1 MDRGVVKLSDLF
13 SFKGAEGAG
22 WSQPGPIIDEGE
34 ARSTIPEGI
43 SRKSLPAWPR
53 ASEPEIV
60 RHYTWLSSR
69 NFGIDTGFYPLGSCT
84 MKHNPRVNERIV
96 QLPGID
102 RIHPLQPESHLQG
115 LLAIFFEMQEML
127 SVCAGMDSVTLQP
140 VAGAQG
146 EFTAIRCIQE
156 FHSSIG
162 EGNRNKVIVPDSA
175 HGTNPASASMCGY
188 EIIEIPSTKGGTLD
202 LDALRA
208 AVGPDTAAMMI
219 TNPSTL
225 GLFETEITEAARIVH
240 EAGGQMYYDGANF
253 NAIIGKTDPG
263 RMGFDAVHYN
273 LHKTF
278 SQPHGGGGPGS
289 GPIGVRAHL
298 SRFLPTPIASR
309 RVRESSD
316 PEGVGDGYWYY
327 WEEIGDDSIGKVQQ
341 WHGNAGA
348 VVRAWAFYRRYGRDL
363 EKMSEHAVL
372 NSNYLRHIIM
382 NPDKNTSD
390 AIHCMP
396 SEGAETD
403 VVMHEFT
410 LSMAPV
416 KEMNGVTGRDVA
428 KRLLDYGYM
437 SPTLYFPQIVP
448 ECLMIEPTETESK
461 EVLDQFASDLHA
473 VLSEDPD
480 VVISSPHST
489 PVGRVDEVWAAR
501 NLVLRHPGGEFPKR

>member
-1 MDRGVVKLSDLF
+1 MSDIF
-13 SFKGAEGAG
+13 SFQGGLEAG
-22 WSQPGPIIDEGE
+22 WSQPEPLLSNSEVME
-34 ARSTIPEGI
+34 TIPKKLARENHP
-43 SRKSLPAWPR
+43 SCPT
-53 ASEPEIV
+53 ASEPELV
-60 RHYTWLSSR
+60 RHFTWLSSR

-102 RIHPLQPESHLQG
+102 RIHPLQCERHIQG

-127 SVCAGMDSVTLQP
+127 AICSGMDAVTLQP

-146 EFTAIRCIQE
+146 EFAAMRCIQE
-156 FHSSIG
+156 FHKSNG
-162 EGNRNKVIVPDSA
+162 ESDRNKVIVPDSA

-188 EIIEIPSTKGGTLD
+188 EIIEIPSAEDGRLD
-202 LDALRA
+202 LEALRSV
-208 AVGPDTAAMMI
+208 VGRDTAAMMI

-225 GLFETEITEAARIVH
+225 GLFEEEISVASDLVH
-240 EAGGQMYYDGANF
+240 DAGGQMYYDGANF

-289 GPIGVRAHL
+289 GPIGVKEHL
-298 SRFLPTPIASR
+298 AKFLPTPLASR
-309 RVRESSD
+309 RKRTSD
-316 PEGVGDGYWYY
+316 DPIGVGDGNWYF
-327 WEEIGDDSIGKVQQ
+327 WEDVGENSIGKVQQ
-341 WHGNAGA
+341 WNGNAGA

-372 NSNYLRHIIM
+372 NSNYLRHKIM
-382 NPDKNTSD
+382 NPGESVRQG
-390 AIHCMP
+390 IHCMP
-396 SEGAETD
+396 IDGAPSKF
-403 VVMHEFT
+403 VMHEFT
-410 LSMAPV
+410 LSLSPL
-416 KEMNGVTGRDVA
+416 KEKLGITGKDVA

-461 EVLDQFASDLHA
+461 EVLDKFAADFHS
-473 VLSEDPD
+473 VLSEDPE
-480 VVISSPHST
+480 IITEAPHST
-489 PVGRVDEVWAAR
+489 PVKRVDEVWAAR
-501 NLVLRHPGGEFPKR
+501 NLVLRHPPLPRDN